1 MSDRFKPPRVFLSRL
16 SLVQLSC
23 RALFGGNW
31 KSTGSVY
38 QLFTISRVMVFP
50 LLSYWIYPILTP
62 PVWQSFT
69 WLRVNTCIFE
79 GDIWRF
85 TLGIP
90 WVLTHSQW
98 GIYQRP
104 HRLRNWWDRSGSAAT
119 RTRAEG
125 LKSSNGHGIS
135 WGYDLMFHRSG
146 IFGICEKPYCHRLC
160 CFCAKQCRIHWAVTF
175 LKNKKREFLQ
185 TLRSGVRRSAVI
197 HTLPE
202 STNSV
207 RFANAKVHVPTNTL
221 MTMTKHSHC
230 LTFGEIGIATI
241 PCLKQSMSR

>member
-1 MSDRFKPPRVFLSRL
+1 M
-16 SLVQLSC
+16 Q
-23 RALFGGNW
+23 
-31 KSTGSVY
+31 
-38 QLFTISRVMVFP
+38 MVP
-50 LLSYWIYPILTP
+50 DQQVAILTVRLVVGKVAGRGLNSDLCRDQVWHHRRESLYVWSFQASKSLSFQTVVGP
-62 PVWQSFT
+62 AKLPSTFWGKLEIHRFRLPAFHHQQGHGFSTAFVLDLSNFDPLWQSFT
-69 WLRVNTCIFE
+69 WLQVNTCIFE

-135 WGYDLMFHRSG
+135 WGYDLMFHRLG

-175 LKNKKREFLQ
+175 LNNKKRDFLQ
-185 TLRSGVRRSAVI
+185 TLRAGVRRKCGNL
-197 HTLPE
+197 HT
-202 STNSV
+202 SWV
-207 RFANAKVHVPTNTL
+207 D
-221 MTMTKHSHC
+221 
-230 LTFGEIGIATI
+230 
-241 PCLKQSMSR
+241 